1 MTEMTEADRKAF
13 EKWRLDAKYCW
24 STPYSAAER
33 AWQSALTH
41 ARGKQEPVAWSYEVS
56 SKQYLVLHKPT
67 VTSSVFN
74 FTPLYKGAPTE
85 SEEVARLRAIEAA
98 ALAWWE
104 GRTPRDSREIAL
116 CAALASSPAP
126 ETVINAVCASPAI
139 IKPKVK
145 ALVWPEKTTGPGS
158 SYEGTGG
165 LIRYFML
172 HGRGFQ
178 FATPGEKWS
187 KSFES
192 YEEAKAAA
200 QADYERRILS
210 AIDEG
215 GEDE

>member
-1 MTEMTEADRKAF
+1 MGEMTEADRKAF

-126 ETVINAVCASPAI
+126 ETVINAVCTSPAI
-139 IKPKVK
+139 SKPKVK
-145 ALVWPEKTTGPGS
+145 ALVWGAGAYQKALTPV
-158 SYEGTGG
+158 GTYGAG
-165 LIRYFML
+165 LNHFTL
-172 HGRGFQ
+172 N
-178 FATPGEKWS
+178 GEWIADAAS
-187 KSFES
+187 RD
-192 YEEAKAAA
+192 EAKAAA